1 MNTAIVGDMLRGFL
15 GQLRRSPWGVLLL
28 WLGLCLAT
36 IALTIGFSL
45 AAAVSSGTVGT
56 LPGELDRLQY
66 ARVSMMAR
74 PGDAAPPSA
83 WQGFQTD
90 MLDRLL
96 AEGVVDGYFFQV
108 HGRPVRVVSKA
119 TAKTTELTAE
129 LTVYAGRVPLLQGRA
144 TDALTKGSS
153 IGGVTINRA
162 FGADVGH
169 GDAILMGPGD
179 SHPVTA
185 IIGPPRGLDSVPKL
199 MISSDRVHGA
209 ADAAVVGLYLADQRQ
224 LAELE
229 RSLTVLVQETHPR
242 TVIQLTSGQVEHR
255 STIQEAL
262 KVSAMAVGISLLV
275 ALVAFVNT
283 GSFVMVW
290 VLNRAPGLALRRALG
305 ATPGLIVFC
314 VLADLILLL
323 LTALV
328 GGFLVMGGAWAVWL
342 RPRQLSIITVHG
354 LLSALLV
361 MVVATGVVGLIMVRA
376 TIRKDPGAFLGR
388 AL

>member
-1 MNTAIVGDMLRGFL
+1 MNRAIVGDMLRGFL

-28 WLGLCLAT
+28 WLGLCMAT
-36 IALTIGFSL
+36 VALTIGFSL
-45 AAAVSSGTVGT
+45 AASVSSSTMGT

-66 ARVSMMAR
+66 ATVSTVAR
-74 PGDAAPPSA
+74 PGDATPPSV

-96 AEGVVDGYFFQV
+96 AEGVVDGYFFQIR
-108 HGRPVRVVSKA
+108 GRPVRFVSKA
-119 TAKTTELTAE
+119 TGQTTELLAE
-129 LTVYAGRVPLLQGRA
+129 LTVYAGRVPLFQGRA

-153 IGGVTINRA
+153 VGGVTINRS
-162 FGADVGH
+162 FGADVGL

-185 IIGPPRGLDSVPKL
+185 VVGPPSGLDPAPKL
-199 MISSDRVHGA
+199 MLSSDRIHGA
-209 ADAAVVGLYLADQRQ
+209 ADAAVAGLYLADHRQ
-224 LAELE
+224 PAELE
-229 RSLTVLVQETHPR
+229 RSLTALVHETHSG
-242 TVIQLTSGQVEHR
+242 TVIRLTSGQVEHR
-255 STIQEAL
+255 STIREAL
-262 KVSAMAVGISLLV
+262 MVSAMAVGISLLV

-305 ATPGLIVFC
+305 ATPRLIV
-314 VLADLILLL
+314 LYILGDLILLL

-328 GGFLVMGGAWAVWL
+328 GGYLVLGGAWAVWL
-342 RPRQLSIITVHG
+342 RPRQLTMISIPG

-361 MVVATGVVGLIMVRA
+361 MVAATGIIGLIMVRA
-376 TIRKDPGAFLGR
+376 AIRKDPGAFLGR